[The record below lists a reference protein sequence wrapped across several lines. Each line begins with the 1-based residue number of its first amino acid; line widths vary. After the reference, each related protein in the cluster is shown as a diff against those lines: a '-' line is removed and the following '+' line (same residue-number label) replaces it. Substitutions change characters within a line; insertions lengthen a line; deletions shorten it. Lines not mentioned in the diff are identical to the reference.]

1 MIEFGISLFG
11 PTLRKANE
19 KKLNVIVQLFAIF
32 ILFKFYFNKIIFSDM
47 FFPLKIINY
56 DTVTVIFERA
66 I

>member
-1 MIEFGISLFG
+1 MIELGISLFG

-47 FFPLKIINY
+47 FFL
-56 DTVTVIFERA
+56 
-66 I
+66 